1 MVKKDWIQKVEKS
14 IDKKG
19 TEDVF
24 SDKAKRAKMTT
35 SAFAAKIIKEYKAKK
50 THTKPE
56 TKTYR
61 QAVLARTF
69 SKMSKKK

>member
-1 MVKKDWIQKVEKS
+1 MVKKNWIQKVEKS

-24 SDKAKRAKMTT
+24 SNKAKRAKMTT
-35 SAFAAKIIKEYKAKK
+35 PAFAAKVIKVYKAKK
-50 THTKPE
+50 THTAPE